1 MFRRLSSFT
10 VDYTRESHLIIP
22 FSTPDEN
29 TRVYVSE
36 KGIFYILAYGHL
48 FVIADSFDSEI
59 NVFIREHRREITHAL
74 FPRAVR
80 TDRFLLKR
88 KNTPPEGGRYTLLSH
103 DDISQITSFYTEE
116 TPFDTDEEYL
126 SSLSPENTEFSV
138 MKDLDGRILSSLYT
152 IKGRQCAVAV
162 ATREAERGRGHA
174 SRLINSL
181 PFSYLFTEDESLI
194 PFYEKLGFSIA
205 REYQEERYSYEI
217 RNVHGR

>member
-36 KGIFYILAYGHL
+36 NGIFYILAYGHL

-74 FPRAVR
+74 FPSAVR

-162 ATREAERGRGHA
+162 ATREDERGRGHA